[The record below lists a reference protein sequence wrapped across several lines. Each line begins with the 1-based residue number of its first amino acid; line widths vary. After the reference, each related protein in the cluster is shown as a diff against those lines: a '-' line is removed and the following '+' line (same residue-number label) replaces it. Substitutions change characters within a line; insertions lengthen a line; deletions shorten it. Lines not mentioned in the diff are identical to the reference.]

1 MKNLN
6 FKGNIIKVVWGIVQT
21 ESLPTIEADPIQMR
35 QLLQNLIS
43 KAIKFKKKEKAPKFE
58 LAPKQYENGFWDIS
72 VKDNGIGFDSQH
84 VDSIFQPYFRLN
96 GWNQY
101 EGSGIGRAICKK
113 IVDRHHGK
121 IKAISSQ
128 NEGSIFQ
135 LTLPIKQV
143 SCFSLFLSAVFI

>member
-1 MKNLN
+1 
-6 FKGNIIKVVWGIVQT
+6 
-21 ESLPTIEADPIQMR
+21 MR

-43 KAIKFKKKEKAPKFE
+43 KAIKFKKKDKALKVE
-58 LAPKQYENGFWDIS
+58 LAAKQYENGFWDIF

-84 VDSIFQPYFRLN
+84 GDSICQPFFRLH
-96 GWNQY
+96 GRNQY
-101 EGSGIGRAICKK
+101 EASGIGLAICKK

-135 LTLPIKQV
+135 MTLPIKQV
-143 SCFSLFLSAVFI
+143 S